1 MCKYPVHQ
9 LLQRLPKCEHHMH
22 LEGALSPRVLFQL
35 AEKNQIQLPQD
46 DDAFKSPESLLA
58 RYQKF
63 TSLDDFL
70 HYYYIGMSVLITPSD
85 FTALAWDYF
94 QHASS
99 DGVHHCE
106 LFFDPQ
112 AHLSRSISYNTVLS
126 GFQTACARASKELGI
141 TSMLTACYLR
151 HLPVLESLSTFA
163 LPEVQESYAS
173 NLVRG
178 IGLDSSEL
186 DFPPANFAKLYADA
200 RERGLRLTAH
210 AGEEGPPS
218 YIADALDVLGV
229 ERIDHGIKLAEDAAL
244 MARVAAQGTL
254 LTVCPLSNVVLRCVD
269 KIEDVPIRTF
279 LDAGIKFSINSDDP
293 AYFGGYVLE
302 NYCAVH
308 EAFNLS
314 VAEWETIVRAGIDG
328 SWCDEER
335 KVELRQLL
343 ERVVKEWNQN
353 E

>member
-1 MCKYPVHQ
+1 
-9 LLQRLPKCEHHMH
+9 
-22 LEGALSPRVLFQL
+22 
-35 AEKNQIQLPQD
+35 
-46 DDAFKSPESLLA
+46 
-58 RYQKF
+58 
-63 TSLDDFL
+63 
-70 HYYYIGMSVLITPSD
+70 MSVLITPSD

-94 QHASS
+94 LHASS

-112 AHLSRSISYNTVLS
+112 AHLSRSISYDTVLS
-126 GFQTACARASKELGI
+126 GFQAACTRASEELGI
-141 TSMLTACYLR
+141 TSILTACYLR
-151 HLPVLESLSTFA
+151 HLPVQDCLSTFA
-163 LPEVQESYAS
+163 LAEVQQSYAS

-186 DFPPANFAKLYADA
+186 DFPPALFEELYAGA

-210 AGEEGPPS
+210 AGEEGPAS
-218 YIADALDVLGV
+218 YIADALDVLHV

-269 KIEDVPIRTF
+269 KIEDVPIRKF
-279 LDAGIKFSINSDDP
+279 LDAGVSFSINSDDP
-293 AYFGGYVLE
+293 AYFGGYVLQ

-314 VAEWETIVRAGIDG
+314 VKEWETIVRAGIEG
-328 SWCDEER
+328 SWCEEER
-335 KVELRQLL
+335 KSELRDILKTVIL
-343 ERVVKEWNQN
+343 EWSQRT
-353 E
+353 